1 MGAFFDGKEAGW
13 PLVGERLHLLPLV
26 IHVPSC
32 NGDRECR
39 PREQGVKPIK
49 LQ

>member
-1 MGAFFDGKEAGW
+1 MGAFFDGKEACW

-26 IHVPSC
+26 IHVPSD

>member
-13 PLVGERLHLLPLV
+13 PLVGERLHLLPFV
-26 IHVPSC
+26 MYIAPGH
-32 NGDRECR
+32 GDCQRR
-39 PREQGVKPIK
+39 AREQGVKPIK